1 MARRTRPRPGRMA
14 DEVPL
19 GAHLSPDDAVYPV
32 DLRRK
37 IFFRCRGEK
46 LSDAVAS
53 GSFAK
58 GDFGDMRQLA
68 VEFDATLESQ
78 AAIRAIYG
86 TTPVLSIL
94 ILAYQFVIAKFDVDG
109 FRIDAVKHVSPHH
122 VEMFGNAIRE
132 FAQTM
137 GKRNFFTFGE
147 IYDNEDTIAQF
158 VGRDSTDTDG
168 FGIDAALDFP
178 LFFKLPRIVKAI
190 GDDGVEAIRE
200 IFEHR
205 KIAEKTLISSHGEAG
220 KYFVTFLDNHD
231 QRERFNHPLTP
242 QNQVTIGIAVLFCLQ
257 GIPAIYYGTEQGLS
271 GTVDENGNPDLG
283 SNESVREALWG
294 KPNGFDRSHFMFQQ
308 IKALSML
315 RDQQPVLRF
324 GRLYFREVSGNGLD
338 FGHSFGKGE
347 LIAFSRILSD
357 IEVLVVA
364 NTNIR
369 QRFDGFVM
377 QDLALNRSPRQMK
390 IAYSNIGVGG
400 SGTVKKVS
408 QARFFSRAQFAGTAD
423 IAALFVSLAP
433 MEVQVLEPA

>member
-1 MARRTRPRPGRMA
+1 VKANSAAARGILGDTPLDMVINHAARVFDYVYEGRVVSSFRDPKVMDA
-14 DEVPL
+14 PTGQEPPIQWLDGLGRARAEWQNEVPP
-19 GAHLSPDDAVYPV
+19 GAHLSSDDAVYPV

-46 LSDAVAS
+46 LSDAFAA

-58 GDFGDMRQLA
+58 GDFGDMRQL

-132 FAQTM
+132 FAPTM

-178 LFFKLPRIVKAI
+178 LFFKLLRIVKAI

-205 KIAEKTLISSHGEAG
+205 KIAEKTLISSHGEDG
-220 KYFVTFLDNHD
+220 KYFVTFLDKHD

-242 QNQVTIGIAVLFCLQ
+242 QN
-257 GIPAIYYGTEQGLS
+257 
-271 GTVDENGNPDLG
+271 
-283 SNESVREALWG
+283 
-294 KPNGFDRSHFMFQQ
+294 
-308 IKALSML
+308 
-315 RDQQPVLRF
+315 
-324 GRLYFREVSGNGLD
+324 
-338 FGHSFGKGE
+338 
-347 LIAFSRILSD
+347 
-357 IEVLVVA
+357 
-364 NTNIR
+364 
-369 QRFDGFVM
+369 
-377 QDLALNRSPRQMK
+377 
-390 IAYSNIGVGG
+390 GG
-400 SGTVKKVS
+400 S
-408 QARFFSRAQFAGTAD
+408 
-423 IAALFVSLAP
+423 LH
-433 MEVQVLEPA
+433 